1 MFQNPILETLSISG
15 PKMMSSFHAIIISL
29 LLYVGSSKNPSLNWA
44 LGILLFASAM
54 LTWTLAEYTLHRYV
68 FHFIKDDSKLV
79 KAFHYTLH
87 GYHHQVPDD
96 ANRLFMP
103 PLPAII
109 ILSLFLG
116 FFYLLMQDLSWIFLA
131 GFDTGYLLYSWVH
144 YSVHTRKGPSFL
156 KPLWKHHYLHHYKY
170 PEKAFGVSS
179 RLWDRIFYTMPPQG
193 PSGPSN
199 VKVSWLIVFSQ

>member
-1 MFQNPILETLSISG
+1 MFRNPILETLSISG
-15 PKMMSSFHAIIISL
+15 PNMMTSFHLFVISL
-29 LLYVGSSKNPSLNWA
+29 LLYTGSQKNPSLN
-44 LGILLFASAM
+44 LSQGILLFVSAM
-54 LTWTLAEYTLHRYV
+54 LTWTLAEYMLHRYV
-68 FHFIKDDSKLV
+68 FHFIREDSKLV

-87 GYHHQVPDD
+87 GYHHQQPDD

-103 PLPAII
+103 PLPATI

-116 FFYLLMQDLSWIFLA
+116 LFYLLMQDLSWIFLA

-170 PEKAFGVSS
+170 PGKAFGVSS
-179 RLWDRIFYTMPPQG
+179 RLWDRIFHTMPPQG
-193 PSGPSN
+193 PSGPSE
-199 VKVSWLIVFSQ
+199 VKVG